1 MRGMSGYHYDP
12 LFTSEEAIRLGV
24 LQRGAPDAG
33 AAELDTPAAS
43 SDSASGASR
52 ATAPPAGPGVIG
64 NESSDTMTG
73 DAALGKRVREETR
86 PSQGSG
92 ISGGQDASQTRA
104 KVDPDESEALPRR
117 PRLIG
122 KQTVP
127 ARPAETR
134 ETKTGHDAGIRREAP
149 LRYPQCVNGDRSY
162 DVMCLQFL

>member
-12 LFTSEEAIRLGV
+12 LFTSEEAIRVGV
-24 LQRGAPDAG
+24 LQRRAPDAG

-64 NESSDTMTG
+64 NESSDTMTA
-73 DAALGKRVREETR
+73 DAAVGKRVREETR

-92 ISGGQDASQTRA
+92 ICGGHDASQTRA
-104 KVDPDESEALPRR
+104 KVAPDESEPLPRR

-127 ARPAETR
+127 ARAAETR
-134 ETKTGHDAGIRREAP
+134 ESKTGDDAGIRREAP
-149 LRYPQCVNGDRSY
+149 LRWPRCVNGERSY
-162 DVMCLQFL
+162 NVRCLHFL